1 MRGIGVWAL
10 SLLALG
16 AGCDDG
22 DDGGTTPADA
32 TGPTADG
39 AAPGQD
45 MGATPDAAPGDAAVE
60 ADAGDPTVG
69 QLAVALAAARGVERA
84 RLESAVEFLAQPR
97 ATNTPH
103 WQAVQDRCAVAFEEA
118 GLTVERHAYGTGTN
132 VIGVKRGTT
141 RPDEYV
147 LIGAHY
153 DSVPNCPGADDN
165 ASGVAGVLEAARILG
180 PGEHARS
187 LMLACWDEEERGLIG
202 AHHFVARALTE
213 GTAIVAHFN
222 LESVG
227 RYDTTPGSQK
237 LPEGFEFV
245 FPAEIGALNDRGSPG
260 DFLALIGDAELN
272 PGATADVVALAEPL
286 ELEVVALPVVADLRT
301 LGPIRRSDHAP
312 FWDAGY
318 PSIFMTATAEYR
330 NQHYHC
336 YGGTDDAVDFPFLT
350 KVVGATVGAALL
362 QLDVRTDVPPAPMGT
377 VIPPPAPE
385 CDLTAGLCD
394 GGHCVIAETGDG
406 WTAARC
412 LPAVPDAT
420 GAEGELCTRID
431 GQVGLDT
438 CAEGLF
444 CAFWG
449 QPQGDPQTRT
459 CHPYCRDAGDCGPD
473 EMCVGVDSAR
483 HGGGCVAR
491 CDPMDDQACAAGL
504 GCRSTPTALALGIGY
519 ICNFVGD
526 AQRGESCSGAA
537 CAPGLDC
544 KHVNGVGPQCMAR
557 CRPSVG
563 GCPPDSRCAE
573 DITEG
578 APDDFGHCY
587 PALD

>member
-1 MRGIGVWAL
+1 MRRFGWWAVL
-10 SLLALG
+10 GLALG

-22 DDGGTTPADA
+22 DDGGNTPADA
-32 TGPTADG
+32 SGPAADG

-45 MGATPDAAPGDAAVE
+45 MGAAADAAPGDAAVQ
-60 ADAGDPTVG
+60 ADAGDPAVG
-69 QLAVALAAARGVERA
+69 QLAIALAAARGVERA
-84 RLESAVEFLAQPR
+84 RLEASIDFLGQPR
-97 ATNTPH
+97 ATNTAH
-103 WQAVQDRCAVAFEEA
+103 WQAVQDRCATVFEEA

-165 ASGVAGVLEAARILG
+165 ASGVAGVFEAARILG
-180 PGEHARS
+180 PVDHARS

-202 AHHFVARALTE
+202 AEHFVARALTE

-227 RYDTTPGSQK
+227 HYDTTPGSQT

-272 PGATADVVALAEPL
+272 PGATADVVTLAEAL
-286 ELEVVALPVVADLRT
+286 ELEVVALPVVAELRT

-377 VIPPPAPE
+377 VIPPPAPT

-394 GGHCVIAETGDG
+394 GGHCVLAAGDDG
-406 WTAARC
+406 WTGARC

-420 GAEGELCTRID
+420 GAEGELCTRPD
-431 GQVGLDT
+431 GLVGLDT
-438 CAEGLF
+438 CAEGLI

-449 QPQGDPQTRT
+449 QPAGEPQPRT
-459 CHPYCRDAGDCGPD
+459 CHSYCREGSDCGQD
-473 EMCVGVDSAR
+473 EVCVAIGNAG
-483 HGGGCVAR
+483 HGGGCAPG
-491 CDPMDDQACAAGL
+491 CDPLDADACGEGL
-504 GCRSTPTALALGIGY
+504 VCSRVGSWLPLGVGY
-519 ICNFVGD
+519 ICNFGGD
-526 AQRGESCSGAA
+526 KGRGEACVSFDCAA
-537 CAPGLDC
+537 GLDC
-544 KHVNGVGPQCMAR
+544 KNVNGVGAQCLPR
-557 CRPSVG
+557 CRPSEG
-563 GCPPDSRCAE
+563 GCPPDSRCVE
-573 DITEG
+573 DVAEG

-587 PALD
+587 PSR